1 MLDAWDP
8 PRDLPRL
15 FFVQRLIYTEML
27 YHFYLGGI
35 CLFLQGAQFR
45 CNRWSKRRQCKD
57 NWDPKRVSVRLPIV
71 PDFWGSRSPEAT
83 LIISKPEF

>member
-57 NWDPKRVSVRLPIV
+57 NWDPTRVLRQTPNCPGFLGV
-71 PDFWGSRSPEAT
+71 PFPGSNT
-83 LIISKPEF
+83 HYI